1 MVSQEH
7 IVEQA
12 LDLAGTGRYKENQ
25 IKILLGLLRWA
36 GNPDVAKWH
45 ILFGD
50 TSPTRVRWL
59 DDDQARLVRAE
70 AKGIEKIIVHC
81 ELDLAMRR
89 ESVLSLKVSS
99 FVGGRISKVTFHGKG
114 RNGGKNL
121 TVSYHPDTEYM
132 LEEYLTIVRRAEIE
146 KARKKNPAI
155 KVPENLLIYE
165 RAGNL
170 YPYKKTAIDDFLE
183 DVGKRVG
190 FHLSNHDLR
199 RTCGRMM
206 YRSGVKIEHIVKIFG
221 HEDTRTT
228 IKYLGLDIE
237 DMSNAMRQYAQYQ
250 KTSFEPQTVHFEDSQ
265 EKSGQSGIRH
275 FDEPDRRFLKS
286 IKDVFV

>member
-206 YRSGVKIEHIVKIFG
+206 YRSGVKIEHIAKIFG

-265 EKSGQSGIRH
+265 EKSGQSGI
-275 FDEPDRRFLKS
+275 
-286 IKDVFV
+286 